1 MKCLSGTVKETR
13 FAWPEK
19 KKTKMT
25 ETGYTVGTEGDVIHI
40 NGKNDSGLNWSFVA
54 QGIICQCIG
63 HMIGKVNIFH
73 NAEGGA
79 PAAPTSSAIM
89 HIFMIR

>member
-40 NGKNDSGLNWSFVA
+40 NGELDSGSDWIKRALK
-54 QGIICQCIG
+54 GIFNLSPDQ
-63 HMIGKVNIFH
+63 VNIFH
-73 NAEGGA
+73 FGGGA
-79 PAAPTSSAIM
+79 GGSALSLL
-89 HIFMIR
+89 RNRNNALCSKSL